1 MRKLLVLSSAA
12 VEDEVI
18 QKISAADWEVYSA
31 QDPSQARVLLTEQ
44 SFRVGLALLFSCEPE
59 RSIQWVIDLMLSRR
73 KMQWVIALPRPC
85 VERKSLSN
93 LIAEWCYDYHTLP
106 IDTQRLVVT
115 LGHAYGMAELTETH
129 LRQQREAEAQYGLI
143 GNSPAM
149 QTLFRG
155 IQKAAEV
162 DVPVLITGE
171 IGTGKELVARVIH
184 ENSSRAAAP
193 FMAVNCEALTTD
205 LIQSELF
212 GHEKGAFAGASE
224 RRIGQ
229 VEAATGGTLF
239 LDEVVSLGLEAQA
252 NLLRFLEEKKIRRLG
267 GSKPIPAN
275 VRVIAATH
283 TSIEQAIREGRFRED
298 LFYRL
303 NVLHLRAPTLRER
316 RGDVELLARYF
327 FNKFSAEV
335 KTVAKGFNRDA
346 LEVINR
352 YDWPGNVRE
361 LMNRVRR
368 AVLLSEGPYISPAD
382 LELERRSLGRGFV
395 TLDEAR
401 MAADREVIQATLLRT
416 RFNIA
421 RAAQELSVSRMTLYR
436 LMEKYDIR
444 RDNL

>member
-1 MRKLLVLSSAA
+1 MRKLLILSTAT
-12 VEDEVI
+12 VDDELI
-18 QKISAADWEVYSA
+18 QKISAADWEVYWA
-31 QDPSQARVLLTEQ
+31 QDSSQARVLLTEQ
-44 SFRVGLALLFSCEPE
+44 SFRVGLALLYSCEPE
-59 RSIQWVIDLMLSRR
+59 RSIQWVVDLMLARR
-73 KMQWVIALPRPC
+73 KMQWIIALPRPC
-85 VERKSLSN
+85 VERKSLSS
-93 LIAEWCYDYHTLP
+93 LIVERCYDYHTLP

-115 LGHAYGMAELTETH
+115 LGHAYGMAELTETL

-171 IGTGKELVARVIH
+171 IGTGKEQVARAIH

-193 FMAVNCEALTTD
+193 FVTVSCEALTSD
-205 LIQSELF
+205 LAQSELF
-212 GHEKGAFAGASE
+212 GHEKGAFVGAGE

-229 VEAATGGTLF
+229 IESASGGTLF
-239 LDEVVSLGLEAQA
+239 LDEVGHLGAELQA

-267 GSKPIPAN
+267 GTKPIPAN
-275 VRVIAATH
+275 VRVIAATNVN
-283 TSIEQAIREGRFRED
+283 IEQAMRDGRFRED

-316 RGDVELLARYF
+316 RGDVELLARHF

-335 KTVAKGFNRDA
+335 KTVAKNFNRDA

-368 AVLLSEGPYISPAD
+368 AVMLSEGPYIAPAD

-401 MAADREVIQATLLRT
+401 MAADREAIQATLLRT

-444 RDNL
+444 RDNI

>member
-193 FMAVNCEALTTD
+193 FMAVNCEALTSD

-401 MAADREVIQATLLRT
+401 MVADREVIQATLLRT

>member
-1 MRKLLVLSSAA
+1 MRKLLILSTAT
-12 VEDEVI
+12 VEDELI
-18 QKISAADWEVYSA
+18 QKISAADWEVYWA
-31 QDPSQARVLLTEQ
+31 QDSSQARVLLTEQ

-59 RSIQWVIDLMLSRR
+59 RSIQWVIDLMLARQ

-85 VERKSLSN
+85 VDRRLLSG
-93 LIAEWCYDYHTLP
+93 LIAERCYDYHTLP
-106 IDTQRLVVT
+106 IDTQRLTVT
-115 LGHAYGMAELTETH
+115 LGHAYGMAEVVENN
-129 LRQQREAEAQYGLI
+129 LRQQREAETQYGLI

-149 QTLFRG
+149 QALFRG

-171 IGTGKELVARVIH
+171 IGTGKEQVARAIH
-184 ENSSRAAAP
+184 ENSTRAAAP
-193 FMAVNCEALTTD
+193 FVTINCEALTGD
-205 LIQSELF
+205 LAQSELF
-212 GHEKGAFAGASE
+212 GHEKGALAGATE

-229 VEAATGGTLF
+229 IEAANGGTLF
-239 LDEVVSLGLEAQA
+239 LDEIGNLGLEAQA
-252 NLLRFLEEKKIRRLG
+252 SLLRFLEEKKIRRLG
-267 GSKPIPAN
+267 GTKPIPAN
-275 VRVIAATH
+275 VRLIAATH
-283 TSIEQAIREGRFRED
+283 VNIEQAMREGRFRED

-346 LEVINR
+346 LEVISR

-368 AVLLSEGPYISPAD
+368 GVLLSEGPYISPTD
-382 LELERRSLGRGFV
+382 MELERRALGRGFV

-444 RDNL
+444 RDTF

>member
-1 MRKLLVLSSAA
+1 MRKLLILSTAA
-12 VEDEVI
+12 VEDELI
-18 QKISAADWEVYSA
+18 QKISAADWEISSA
-31 QDPSQARVLLTEQ
+31 QDSSEARVLLTEQ

-59 RSIQWVIDLMLSRR
+59 RSIQWVVDLMQARR

-85 VERKSLSN
+85 VERKTLSSL
-93 LIAEWCYDYHTLP
+93 ITERCFDYHTLP
-106 IDTQRLVVT
+106 VDPQRLVVT
-115 LGHAYGMAELTETH
+115 LGHAYGVAELGETQ

-149 QTLFRG
+149 QTMFRG

-162 DVPVLITGE
+162 DVPILITGE
-171 IGTGKELVARVIH
+171 IGTGKEQMARAIH
-184 ENSSRAAAP
+184 ENSPRAAAP
-193 FMAVNCEALTTD
+193 FVVVGCEALSPD
-205 LIQSELF
+205 LAQSELF
-212 GHEKGAFAGASE
+212 GHEKGAFAGANE

-229 VEAATGGTLF
+229 IESATGGTLF
-239 LDEVVSLGLEAQA
+239 LDEVGNLGPEVQA

-267 GSKPIPAN
+267 GTKPIPAN

-283 TSIEQAIREGRFRED
+283 ANIEQAMREGRFRED

-335 KTVAKGFNRDA
+335 RTVAKGFNRDA

-368 AVLLSEGPYISPAD
+368 ALLLSEGPYIAPGD

>member
-1 MRKLLVLSSAA
+1 MRKLLILSTST
-12 VEDEVI
+12 VEDELI
-18 QKISAADWEVYSA
+18 QKISAADWEISWA
-31 QDPSQARVLLTEQ
+31 QDSNQARVLLTEQ

-59 RSIQWVIDLMLSRR
+59 RSIQWVVDLMQARR

-85 VERKSLSN
+85 LERKSLSN
-93 LIAEWCYDYHTLP
+93 FIAEQCYDYHTLP
-106 IDTQRLVVT
+106 IDAQRLVVT
-115 LGHAYGMAELTETH
+115 LGHAYGISELAEVQ
-129 LRQQREAEAQYGLI
+129 LRQQREAEAQYGLV

-171 IGTGKELVARVIH
+171 VGTGKEQVARAIH

-193 FMAVNCEALTTD
+193 FVGVGCDALTSD
-205 LIQSELF
+205 LAQSELF
-212 GHEKGAFAGASE
+212 GHEKGAFAGAGE

-229 VEAATGGTLF
+229 IEVATGGTLF
-239 LDEVVSLGLEAQA
+239 LDEIGHLGPELQI
-252 NLLRFLEEKKIRRLG
+252 NLLRFVEEKKIRRLG
-267 GSKPIPAN
+267 GTKPIPAN
-275 VRVIAATH
+275 VRVIAATN
-283 TSIEQAIREGRFRED
+283 TNIEQALREGRFRED

-303 NVLHLRAPTLRER
+303 NVLHLRTPAVRER
-316 RGDVELLARYF
+316 RGDVELLARHF

-368 AVLLSEGPYISPAD
+368 AVLLSEGPYISPVD
-382 LELERRSLGRGFV
+382 LELERRALGRGFV

-444 RDNL
+444 RDNV

>member
-327 FNKFSAEV
+327 FN
-335 KTVAKGFNRDA
+335 
-346 LEVINR
+346 
-352 YDWPGNVRE
+352 
-361 LMNRVRR
+361 
-368 AVLLSEGPYISPAD
+368 
-382 LELERRSLGRGFV
+382 
-395 TLDEAR
+395 
-401 MAADREVIQATLLRT
+401 
-416 RFNIA
+416 
-421 RAAQELSVSRMTLYR
+421 
-436 LMEKYDIR
+436 
-444 RDNL
+444 

>member
-1 MRKLLVLSSAA
+1 ML
-12 VEDEVI
+12 
-18 QKISAADWEVYSA
+18 
-31 QDPSQARVLLTEQ
+31 ARL
-44 SFRVGLALLFSCEPE
+44 
-59 RSIQWVIDLMLSRR
+59 

-85 VERKSLSN
+85 VERKSLSS
-93 LIAEWCYDYHTLP
+93 LITERCYDYHTLP
-106 IDTQRLVVT
+106 IDPQRLAIT
-115 LGHAYGMAELTETH
+115 LGHAYGVAELGETQ

-143 GNSPAM
+143 GNSSAM

-162 DVPVLITGE
+162 DVPILITGE
-171 IGTGKELVARVIH
+171 IGTGKEQVARAIH
-184 ENSSRAAAP
+184 ENSPRAAAP
-193 FMAVNCEALTTD
+193 FVVVGCEALTAD
-205 LIQSELF
+205 LAQSELF
-212 GHEKGAFAGASE
+212 GHEKVAFPGAGE

-229 VEAATGGTLF
+229 IELANGGTLF
-239 LDEVVSLGLEAQA
+239 LDEVGALGPESQA

-267 GSKPIPAN
+267 GTKPIPAN
-275 VRVIAATH
+275 VRVVAATH
-283 TSIEQAIREGRFRED
+283 ANIEQAMREGRFRED

-303 NVLHLRAPTLRER
+303 NVLHLRVPTLRER

-368 AVLLSEGPYISPAD
+368 AVLLSEGPYISPVD

-444 RDNL
+444 RDNF

>member
-1 MRKLLVLSSAA
+1 MRKLLVLSTAA
-12 VEDEVI
+12 VDEDFV
-18 QKISAADWEVYSA
+18 QKISAADWEVYWT
-31 QDPSQARVLLTEQ
+31 QDPGQARVLLTEQ

-59 RSIQWVIDLMLSRR
+59 RSIQWVIDLMLARR
-73 KMQWVIALPRPC
+73 KMQWVVALPRPC
-85 VERKSLSN
+85 VERKLLSGI
-93 LIAEWCYDYHTLP
+93 IAERCYDYHTLP
-106 IDTQRLVVT
+106 VDPQRLTVT
-115 LGHAYGMAELTETH
+115 LGHAYGMSELTETH
-129 LRQQREAEAQYGLI
+129 LRQQREAEAQYGLT
-143 GNSPAM
+143 GNSSVM
-149 QTLFRG
+149 QALFRG

-171 IGTGKELVARVIH
+171 IGTGKEQAARAIH

-193 FMAVNCEALTTD
+193 FVVVNCEALVID

-212 GHEKGAFAGASE
+212 GHEKGAFAGAGE

-229 VEAATGGTLF
+229 IEAAAGGTLF
-239 LDEVVSLGLEAQA
+239 LDEVGNLGPEVQA

-267 GSKPIPAN
+267 GTKPIPTN

-283 TSIEQAIREGRFRED
+283 TKIEQAMRDGRFRED

-303 NVLHLRAPTLRER
+303 NVLHLRVPTLRER

-335 KTVAKGFNRDA
+335 KTVAKGFSRDA

-444 RDNL
+444 RDSL

>member
-1 MRKLLVLSSAA
+1 MRKLLILSTAGVDPELLAA
-12 VEDEVI
+12 V
-18 QKISAADWEVYSA
+18 SAADWEVYTA
-31 QDPSQARVLLTEQ
+31 QDSSEARIMLTEQ
-44 SFRVGLALLFSCEPE
+44 SFRIGLALLFTCEPE
-59 RSIQWVIDLMLSRR
+59 RSIQWVVDLMLARR

-85 VERKSLSN
+85 LERRSLAS
-93 LIAEWCYDYHTLP
+93 LIAEQCYDYHTLP
-106 IDTQRLVVT
+106 IDPQRLTMT
-115 LGHAYGMAELTETH
+115 LGHAYGLSELVENQ

-155 IQKAAEV
+155 IQKASEV

-171 IGTGKELVARVIH
+171 LGVGKEQVARAIH
-184 ENSSRAAAP
+184 DNSARAAAP
-193 FMAVNCEALTTD
+193 FVSVGCEALSAEQA
-205 LIQSELF
+205 QSELF
-212 GHEKGAFAGASE
+212 GHEKDAFAGAGE

-229 VEAATGGTLF
+229 IENTAGGTLF
-239 LDEVVSLGLEAQA
+239 LDEIGQLGPELQVG
-252 NLLRFLEEKKIRRLG
+252 LLRFLEEKKIRRLSG
-267 GSKPIPAN
+267 AKAIPAN
-275 VRVIAATH
+275 VRLVTATN
-283 TSIEQAIREGRFRED
+283 TNIEQAVREGRFRED

-303 NVLHLRAPTLRER
+303 NVLHLRVPPLRER
-316 RGDVELLARYF
+316 RGDVELLARHF

-444 RDNL
+444 RDNI

>member
-1 MRKLLVLSSAA
+1 MRKLLILSSAA

-368 AVLLSEGPYISPAD
+368 AVLLSEGPYISPVD

>member
-1 MRKLLVLSSAA
+1 
-12 VEDEVI
+12 
-18 QKISAADWEVYSA
+18 
-31 QDPSQARVLLTEQ
+31 LTEQ

-59 RSIQWVIDLMLSRR
+59 RSIQWVIDLMLARL

-85 VERKSLSN
+85 VERKSLSS
-93 LIAEWCYDYHTLP
+93 LITERCYDYHTLP
-106 IDTQRLVVT
+106 IDPQRLAIT
-115 LGHAYGMAELTETH
+115 LGHAYGVAELGETQ

-143 GNSPAM
+143 GSSSAM

-162 DVPVLITGE
+162 DVPILITGE
-171 IGTGKELVARVIH
+171 IGTGKEQVARAIH
-184 ENSSRAAAP
+184 ENSPRAAAP
-193 FMAVNCEALTTD
+193 FVVVGCEALTAD
-205 LIQSELF
+205 LAQSELF
-212 GHEKGAFAGASE
+212 GHEKGAFPGAGE

-229 VEAATGGTLF
+229 IELANGGTLF
-239 LDEVVSLGLEAQA
+239 LDEVGALGPESQA

-267 GSKPIPAN
+267 GTKPIPAN
-275 VRVIAATH
+275 VRVVAATH
-283 TSIEQAIREGRFRED
+283 ANIEQAMREGRFRED

-303 NVLHLRAPTLRER
+303 NVLHLRVPTLRER

-368 AVLLSEGPYISPAD
+368 AVLLSEGPYISPVD

-444 RDNL
+444 RDNF

>member
-1 MRKLLVLSSAA
+1 
-12 VEDEVI
+12 
-18 QKISAADWEVYSA
+18 
-31 QDPSQARVLLTEQ
+31 
-44 SFRVGLALLFSCEPE
+44 
-59 RSIQWVIDLMLSRR
+59 
-73 KMQWVIALPRPC
+73 
-85 VERKSLSN
+85 
-93 LIAEWCYDYHTLP
+93 
-106 IDTQRLVVT
+106 
-115 LGHAYGMAELTETH
+115 MAEVVENN
-129 LRQQREAEAQYGLI
+129 LRQQREAETQYGLI

-171 IGTGKELVARVIH
+171 VGTGKEQAARAIH
-184 ENSSRAAAP
+184 ENSARAAAP
-193 FMAVNCEALTTD
+193 FITVNCEALTAD
-205 LIQSELF
+205 LTQSELF
-212 GHEKGAFAGASE
+212 GHEKGAFAGAGE

-229 VEAATGGTLF
+229 IEVANGGTLF
-239 LDEVVSLGLEAQA
+239 LDEVDTLGLEAQA
-252 NLLRFLEEKKIRRLG
+252 NLLRLLEEKKIRRLG
-267 GSKPIPAN
+267 GAKPIPAN

-283 TSIEQAIREGRFRED
+283 SNIEQALREGRFRED

-346 LEVINR
+346 LEVISR

-368 AVLLSEGPYISPAD
+368 GVLLTEGPYISPSD
-382 LELERRSLGRGFV
+382 MELERRSLGRGFV

>member
-1 MRKLLVLSSAA
+1 MRKLLILSTAA
-12 VEDEVI
+12 VEDELI
-18 QKISAADWEVYSA
+18 QKISAADWEISSA
-31 QDPSQARVLLTEQ
+31 QDSSEARVLLTEQ

-59 RSIQWVIDLMLSRR
+59 RSIQWVVDLMQARR

-85 VERKSLSN
+85 VERKTLSSL
-93 LIAEWCYDYHTLP
+93 ITERCFDYHTLP
-106 IDTQRLVVT
+106 VDPQRLVVT
-115 LGHAYGMAELTETH
+115 LGHAYGVAELGETQ

-149 QTLFRG
+149 QTMFRG

-171 IGTGKELVARVIH
+171 IGTGKEQMARAIH
-184 ENSSRAAAP
+184 ENSPRAAAP
-193 FMAVNCEALTTD
+193 FVVVGCEALSPD
-205 LIQSELF
+205 LAQSELF
-212 GHEKGAFAGASE
+212 GHEKGAFAGANE

-229 VEAATGGTLF
+229 IESATGGTLF
-239 LDEVVSLGLEAQA
+239 LDEVGNLGPEVQA

-267 GSKPIPAN
+267 GTKPIPAN

-283 TSIEQAIREGRFRED
+283 ANIEQAMREGRFRED

-335 KTVAKGFNRDA
+335 RTVAKGFNRDA

-368 AVLLSEGPYISPAD
+368 ALLLSEGPYIAPGD

>member
-143 GNSPAM
+143 GNSPVM

-193 FMAVNCEALTTD
+193 FMVVNCEALTTD

-368 AVLLSEGPYISPAD
+368 AVLLSEGPYISPGD

>member
-1 MRKLLVLSSAA
+1 MRKLLILSNATI
-12 VEDEVI
+12 EDELI
-18 QKISAADWEVYSA
+18 QKISAADWEVCPA
-31 QDPSQARVLLTEQ
+31 QDASQARVLLTEQ

-59 RSIQWVIDLMLSRR
+59 RSIQWVTDLMLARQ

-85 VERKSLSN
+85 VDRRLLAG
-93 LIAEWCYDYHTLP
+93 LIAERCYDYHTLP
-106 IDTQRLVVT
+106 IDVQRLTVT
-115 LGHAYGMAELTETH
+115 LGHAYGMAEVVENN
-129 LRQQREAEAQYGLI
+129 LRQQREAETQYGLI

-149 QTLFRG
+149 QSLFRG

-171 IGTGKELVARVIH
+171 IGTGKEQAARAIH
-184 ENSSRAAAP
+184 ENSARAAAP
-193 FMAVNCEALTTD
+193 FLAVNCEALTAD
-205 LIQSELF
+205 LAQSELF
-212 GHEKGAFAGASE
+212 GHEKGALAGAAE

-229 VEAATGGTLF
+229 VEAANGGTLF
-239 LDEVVSLGLEAQA
+239 LDEVDNLGMETQA
-252 NLLRFLEEKKIRRLG
+252 NLLRFLEEKKVRRLG
-267 GSKPIPAN
+267 STKLIPAN

-283 TSIEQAIREGRFRED
+283 SNIEQAMREGRFRED

-368 AVLLSEGPYISPAD
+368 GVLLTEGPYISPTD
-382 LELERRSLGRGFV
+382 MELERRSLGRGFV

-444 RDNL
+444 RDTF